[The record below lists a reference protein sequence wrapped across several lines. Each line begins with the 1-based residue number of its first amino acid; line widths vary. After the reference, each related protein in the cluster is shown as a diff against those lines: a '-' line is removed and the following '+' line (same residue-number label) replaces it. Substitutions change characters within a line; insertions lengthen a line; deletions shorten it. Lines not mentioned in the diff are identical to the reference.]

1 MYKCFWIEA
10 RFFLF
15 LLASDSPYRTPISSA
30 ILQLQEGGKLH
41 VIKKRW
47 WKERKG
53 GGKCQAVQESGK
65 AEALGLKNVGGVFVV
80 LISGL
85 GVAFVIAVVE
95 YYFERY
101 RRNKR
106 LTYSIVVRARP

>member
-1 MYKCFWIEA
+1 M
-10 RFFLF
+10 
-15 LLASDSPYRTPISSA
+15 
-30 ILQLQEGGKLH
+30 
-41 VIKKRW
+41 
-47 WKERKG
+47 
-53 GGKCQAVQESGK
+53 AVQESGK

-85 GVAFVIAVVE
+85 GVAFLIAVVE

-106 LTYSIVVRARP
+106 LRYSIVSFRFIIYGRGNIEFFCMHCTATHNLCNLTIRPKRVGSYISQALYKNLLFQTKPD

>member
-1 MYKCFWIEA
+1 M
-10 RFFLF
+10 
-15 LLASDSPYRTPISSA
+15 
-30 ILQLQEGGKLH
+30 
-41 VIKKRW
+41 
-47 WKERKG
+47 
-53 GGKCQAVQESGK
+53 AVQESGK

-85 GVAFVIAVVE
+85 GVAFLIAVVE

-106 LTYSIVVRARP
+106 LRYSIVSFRIYHLWSGKLFFT

>member
-1 MYKCFWIEA
+1 MSKFA
-10 RFFLF
+10 
-15 LLASDSPYRTPISSA
+15 
-30 ILQLQEGGKLH
+30 
-41 VIKKRW
+41 VIFPAQFKND
-47 WKERKG
+47 
-53 GGKCQAVQESGK
+53 QIDQ

-85 GVAFVIAVVE
+85 GVAFIIAVVE

-106 LTYSIVVRARP
+106 LRYSIVSNTVNIFPRLLSTGFCDSLIAGKDGFKY